1 MPTGFLASRHVRAGL
16 GLGAALAAGIAFLV
30 WNQGLVADYATASLL
45 DFEPRKTRVPE
56 SDLLSL
62 ETPPGVSQFAAPEE
76 SSAIVPSRY
85 EAFFW
90 REYFEPWYYAP
101 ASPGRASAPVAA
113 FTAPWPGDFGDLHK
127 IGAVVAPTPAIDFS
141 HADKL
146 ALPIAGSV
154 LAPPA
159 PAWRLAN
166 TGPFH
171 VFVTTDAVSPTAS
184 IGSAAP
190 SAAFS
195 AVPGSGLPG
204 VASVGETAGSLLR
217 RR

>member
-1 MPTGFLASRHVRAGL
+1 MPTGFLARRHVRAGL
-16 GLGAALAAGIAFLV
+16 GLGAALAAGMGFLA
-30 WNQGLVADYATASLL
+30 WNQGLVGDYATAFLL
-45 DFEPRKTRVPE
+45 DSEPRKTRVPE

-62 ETPPGVSQFAAPEE
+62 ETPAGVSQFAASEE
-76 SSAIVPSRY
+76 NSAIAPSRY

-90 REYFEPWYYAP
+90 REYFEPGYYAP
-101 ASPGRASAPVAA
+101 ASPGRASAPAAA

-127 IGAVVAPTPAIDFS
+127 IGAVVAPPAIDFS

-195 AVPGSGLPG
+195 AVPGSGLPD